1 MWLKQ
6 SPKKKFEPK
15 CKWFKISYLE
25 FFFFLIF
32 FRFWA
37 YNFFIFVHTFQW
49 TFFIWS
55 LKANI
60 LQYSFFQKTSPILRT
75 STHLILKIICSR
87 NTTKNLSQFAN
98 FPANIFLFG
107 LWKKQSFLDAQELHS
122 WSTLEANVCRFL
134 YIFVRKFLSQR
145 RSKIVSGLER
155 QNDFLKGDS
164 LFVSRRIFTIFLF
177 NWRFRKLNSF

>member
-1 MWLKQ
+1 MIQNLI
-6 SPKKKFEPK
+6 FG
-15 CKWFKISYLE
+15 IL
-25 FFFFLIF
+25 FFLIF

-49 TFFIWS
+49 TFFILS

-107 LWKKQSFLDAQELHS
+107 VWKKQSILDAQELHS

-155 QNDFLKGDS
+155 QTDFLKGDS